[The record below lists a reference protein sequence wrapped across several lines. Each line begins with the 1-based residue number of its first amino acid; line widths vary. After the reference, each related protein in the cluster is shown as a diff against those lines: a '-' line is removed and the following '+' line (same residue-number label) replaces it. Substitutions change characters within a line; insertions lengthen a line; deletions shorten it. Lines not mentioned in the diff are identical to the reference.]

1 VNWYYAEAGRQV
13 GPIAEEELLRLAD
26 SGKIQA
32 DTLVWHEGMA
42 AWQVY
47 GYAKPEPAVRP
58 PTLSAPLVSLMSA
71 ATMQTPSQPQ
81 PAFAGPA
88 QTKRAQTVRCTK
100 CQTPVPEFILNQG
113 GSAGCPGCNA
123 LLHVE
128 VFPALF
134 KQIAE
139 GKQGETILV
148 EGEAGCFYHPQ
159 KRAVVPC
166 SVCGRFLCAL
176 CDVEL
181 NDDHLCPI
189 CLDTGRK
196 KGKLTQ
202 LENKRALHDSSAL
215 MLALAP
221 LLCFWPI
228 SCVTSPA
235 AVVLAIY
242 SWSQPPSILP
252 RTRIRSYLAI
262 LFGVLQIVGWIL
274 AFAGV
279 FKFVNFPIHHA

>member
-1 VNWYYAEAGRQV
+1 MKWYYAEAGRQV
-13 GPIAEEELLRLAD
+13 GPIAEEELLRLAE

-32 DTLVWHEGMA
+32 DTLVWHEGLA

-47 GYAKPEPAVRP
+47 GYVRPEPAIRP
-58 PTLSAPLVSLMSA
+58 PVLTASA
-71 ATMQTPSQPQ
+71 APSAQADTSQTPSRPQ
-81 PAFAGPA
+81 PALAV
-88 QTKRAQTVRCTK
+88 QTSAKHGQTVCCTK
-100 CQTPVPEFILNQG
+100 CHAPVPGFILNQG
-113 GSAGCPGCNA
+113 AAAACPGCNA
-123 LLHVE
+123 LLQVE

-134 KQIAE
+134 KQIVE
-139 GKQGETILV
+139 GKSGETILV

-159 KRAVVPC
+159 KRAVIPC
-166 SVCGRFLCAL
+166 SLCGRFLCAL

-181 NDDHLCPI
+181 NDQHLCPV

-202 LENKRALHDSSAL
+202 LENKRALYDSSAL

-228 SCVTSPA
+228 SCVTAPA

-262 LFGVLQIVGWIL
+262 GFGVLEIAGWIL
-274 AFAGV
+274 ALAGV
-279 FKFVNFPIHHA
+279 FKFVNFRIPHA

>member
-1 VNWYYAEAGRQV
+1 M

-26 SGKIQA
+26 SGKIQS
-32 DTLVWHEGMA
+32 DTLVWHEGLA

-47 GYAKPEPAVRP
+47 GYVKPEPAVRP
-58 PTLSAPLVSLMSA
+58 PTLSGPAASPMMGAPS
-71 ATMQTPSQPQ
+71 QTPSRPQ
-81 PAFAGPA
+81 PALAGA
-88 QTKRAQTVRCTK
+88 TQARNAQTVRCTK
-100 CQTPVPEFILNQG
+100 CQTPVPESIFEPEG
-113 GSAGCPGCNA
+113 TAPCPGCNA
-123 LLHVE
+123 LLQVE
-128 VFPALF
+128 AFPALF

-139 GKQGETILV
+139 GKSGETILV
-148 EGEAGCFYHPQ
+148 EGEASCFYHPQ

-166 SVCGRFLCAL
+166 SICGRFLCAL

-181 NDDHLCPI
+181 NDEHLCPV

-202 LENKRALHDSSAL
+202 LENKRALYDSSAL
-215 MLALAP
+215 MLTLAP
-221 LLCFWPI
+221 LICFWPI
-228 SCVTSPA
+228 SCVTAPA

-252 RTRIRSYLAI
+252 RTRFRSYLAI

-274 AFAGV
+274 ALAGG
-279 FKFVNFPIHHA
+279 FKFMNFPIRHA